1 MNQHSGS
8 LLHQLVVFTLD
19 ERNYA
24 LHLSAVERVIRA
36 VDVTPLPKAPAV
48 VFGVM
53 NVQGQLVPVV
63 DIRKRFRLPERDMRL
78 SDRLIIAHTSKRA
91 VALIVDSVSGMLEI
105 SEERIVAAKRILPTI
120 EYVEGVVKLDDGLI
134 LIHDLD
140 QFLSLDEE
148 QALDE
153 AIR

>member
-1 MNQHSGS
+1 

>member
-1 MNQHSGS
+1 M
-8 LLHQLVVFTLD
+8 LHQLVVFTLD